1 MESRGSCLLE
11 ILDAN
16 YTISLVTRITN
27 CQILSQVFGFS
38 STISII
44 LQRNACFYSLD
55 KDPYEKNNIFE
66 DNKDTVWTLL
76 EKLAQYDAN
85 SVPTYYPDRDP
96 AADPAAAAAHGGD
109 GRRRPRRRTC
119 GRRGG

>member
-1 MESRGSCLLE
+1 M
-11 ILDAN
+11 
-16 YTISLVTRITN
+16 
-27 CQILSQVFGFS
+27 
-38 STISII
+38 
-44 LQRNACFYSLD
+44 FYSLD

-96 AADPAAAAAHGGD
+96 AADPAAHD
-109 GRRRPRRRTC
+109 GWWGPWKAGPNNWPR
-119 GRRGG
+119 